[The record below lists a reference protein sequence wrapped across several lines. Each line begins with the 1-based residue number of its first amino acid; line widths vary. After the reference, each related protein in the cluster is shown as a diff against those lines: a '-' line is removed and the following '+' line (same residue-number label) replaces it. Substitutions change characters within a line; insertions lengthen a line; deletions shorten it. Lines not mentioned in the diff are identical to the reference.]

1 MVSRSRHLRVTVVFM
16 VNTDSVLVSSFPSAT
31 VDDGYDGLYT
41 RRMARSYGSK
51 WDALRGHVRPGVK
64 VLDFGCGMPENARL
78 LRDLVE
84 DAGGVYCCHDAHPD
98 VEKAMRADGG
108 FRHVSAGDLTEH
120 VGVFDV
126 VFMSSVVHE
135 MLTPSCA
142 PGAVANAA
150 LFELIGSLVAP
161 SGCVVVRDWADYA
174 VGAQDGSL
182 PASLDLVG
190 ESASREVAQWVNA
203 MVSHGVIAGGSA
215 CVMPPTS
222 PCGWVLT
229 GEREGVCEAF
239 LHAVWGLG
247 SLDRE
252 SQERYCNAAF
262 GSPGG
267 FMSRFYVG
275 RGFAVEGVRVFY
287 DDGFARHGSRLFR
300 LGEGLPCA
308 TKAVTVLR
316 KGVR

>member
-84 DAGGVYCCHDAHPD
+84 DAGGMYYCHDAHPD
-98 VEKAMRADGG
+98 VEAAMCVDGG
-108 FRHVSAGDLTEH
+108 FRHVSAGDLDEH
-120 VGVFDV
+120 VGAFDV

-135 MLTPSCA
+135 MLTPACK
-142 PGAVANAA
+142 PGNVENKA

-215 CVMPPTS
+215 CVMPSTS

-267 FMSRFYVG
+267 FMQRFYG
-275 RGFAVEGVRVFY
+275 RRGFTVEGVRVFY

>member
-1 MVSRSRHLRVTVVFM
+1 MVSRSRRLRVTVVFM
-16 VNTDSVLVSSFPSAT
+16 VDTDSNVLAFPSAT
-31 VDDGYDGLYT
+31 IDDGYDGLYT

-161 SGCVVVRDWADYA
+161 SGCVVVRDWDDYA
-174 VGAQDGSL
+174 AGAQDGSL
-182 PASLDLVG
+182 PASLDLVDEG
-190 ESASREVAQWVNA
+190 AAREVAQWVSA
-203 MVSHGVIAGGSA
+203 MESSGVIREGAVTVSRSSG
-215 CVMPPTS
+215 
-222 PCGWVLT
+222 GWVLA
-229 GEREGVCEAF
+229 GERESVCEVF

-252 SQERYCNAAF
+252 SRERYCSAAF

-267 FMSRFYVG
+267 FMQWFYG
-275 RGFAVEGVRVFY
+275 SRGFAVEGVQVFY
-287 DDGFARHGSRLFR
+287 DEGFARHGARLFR
-300 LGEGLPCA
+300 LGGVLPCA

-316 KGVR
+316 KGIR

>member
-1 MVSRSRHLRVTVVFM
+1 MVGNV
-16 VNTDSVLVSSFPSAT
+16 SVLVSSFPSAT
-31 VDDGYDGLYT
+31 VDGGYDDSYT

-51 WDALRGHVRPGVK
+51 WDALRGHVRPGVR

-78 LRDLVE
+78 LCDLVE
-84 DAGGVYCCHDAHPD
+84 GAGGEYYCHDAHPD
-98 VEKAMRADGG
+98 VEKAMCADGG

-135 MLTPSCA
+135 MLTPACK
-142 PGAVANAA
+142 PGNVENKV
-150 LFELIGSLVAP
+150 LFELIGRLVSP

-174 VGAQDGSL
+174 AGAQDCSL
-182 PASLDLVG
+182 PASLGLVD
-190 ESASREVAQWVNA
+190 ESAACEVAQWVSA
-203 MVSHGVIAGGSA
+203 MEDSGVITGGSV
-215 CVMPPTS
+215 CIES
-222 PCGWVLT
+222 RHGDWVLT
-229 GEREGVCEAF
+229 GERASVCEVF

-252 SQERYCNAAF
+252 SQERYCSAAF

-267 FMSRFYVG
+267 FVSRFYVG
-275 RGFAVEGVRVFY
+275 RGFAVEGVQVFY
-287 DDGFARHGSRLFR
+287 DEGFASHGARLFS
-300 LGEGLPCA
+300 LGGVLPCA

-316 KGVR
+316 KGVH

>member
-1 MVSRSRHLRVTVVFM
+1 MVDNS
-16 VNTDSVLVSSFPSAT
+16 SVLISSFPSAT
-31 VDDGYDGLYT
+31 VDGGYDGSYT

-51 WDALRGHVRPGVK
+51 WDALRGHVRPGVR

-84 DAGGVYCCHDAHPD
+84 GAGGEYYCHDAHPD
-98 VEKAMRADGG
+98 VEAAMRADGG
-108 FRHVSAGDLTEH
+108 FRHVSADRLGEY
-120 VGVFDV
+120 VGTFDV

-135 MLTPSCA
+135 MLTPACK
-142 PGAVANAA
+142 PGNVENKA
-150 LFELIGSLVAP
+150 LFELIGRLVAP

-174 VGAQDGSL
+174 AGAQDGSL

-190 ESASREVAQWVNA
+190 EGAACEVAQWVSA
-203 MVSHGVIAGGSA
+203 MESSGVICEGAVTVSRSSG
-215 CVMPPTS
+215 
-222 PCGWVLT
+222 GWVLA
-229 GEREGVCEAF
+229 GERESVCEVF
-239 LHAVWGLG
+239 LHAVWGLS

-252 SQERYCNAAF
+252 SRERYCSAAF

-267 FMSRFYVG
+267 FMQWFYG
-275 RGFAVEGVRVFY
+275 SRGFAVEGCSVVY
-287 DDGFARHGSRLFR
+287 VEGFARHGARLFS
-300 LGEGLPCA
+300 LDDGLPCA

>member
-1 MVSRSRHLRVTVVFM
+1 MVGNV
-16 VNTDSVLVSSFPSAT
+16 SVLVSSFPSAT
-31 VDDGYDGLYT
+31 VDDGYDDSYT

-84 DAGGVYCCHDAHPD
+84 GAGGEYYCHDAHPD
-98 VEKAMRADGG
+98 VEKAMHANGG

-135 MLTPSCA
+135 MLTPACK
-142 PGAVANAA
+142 PGNVANEA

-161 SGCVVVRDWADYA
+161 SGCIVVRDWADYA
-174 VGAQDGSL
+174 AGAQDGSL
-182 PASLDLVG
+182 PASLGLVD
-190 ESASREVAQWVNA
+190 ESASREVVQWVSA
-203 MVSHGVIAGGSA
+203 MESNGVIREGAVTVSRSSG
-215 CVMPPTS
+215 
-222 PCGWVLT
+222 GWVLA
-229 GEREGVCEAF
+229 GERESVCEVF
-239 LHAVWGLG
+239 LHAVWGL
-247 SLDRE
+247 SSIDRE
-252 SQERYCNAAF
+252 SRERYCSEAF

-267 FMSRFYVG
+267 FVSLFYVE
-275 RGFAVEGVRVFY
+275 RGFAVEGVQVFY
-287 DDGFARHGSRLFR
+287 DEGFARHGARLFR
-300 LGEGLPCA
+300 LGGGLPCA

-316 KGVR
+316 NGVR

>member
-1 MVSRSRHLRVTVVFM
+1 
-16 VNTDSVLVSSFPSAT
+16 
-31 VDDGYDGLYT
+31 
-41 RRMARSYGSK
+41 
-51 WDALRGHVRPGVK
+51 
-64 VLDFGCGMPENARL
+64 MPENARL

-84 DAGGVYCCHDAHPD
+84 GAGGEYYCHDAHPD
-98 VEKAMRADGG
+98 VEAAMCVDGG
-108 FRHVSAGDLTEH
+108 FRHVIAGDLDEH
-120 VGVFDV
+120 VGAFDV

-142 PGAVANAA
+142 PGNVENEA
-150 LFELIGSLVAP
+150 LFELIGRLVSP

-174 VGAQDGSL
+174 AGAQDGSL

-190 ESASREVAQWVNA
+190 EGAACEVAQWVNA
-203 MVSHGVIAGGSA
+203 LAAHGVVADGRVRVVSRSSG
-215 CVMPPTS
+215 
-222 PCGWVLT
+222 GWVLA
-229 GEREGVCEAF
+229 GERASVCEVF

-252 SQERYCNAAF
+252 SQERYSNETF

-267 FMSRFYVG
+267 FMQWFYG
-275 RGFAVEGVRVFY
+275 SRGFAVEGVQVFY
-287 DDGFARHGSRLFR
+287 DEGFSRHGARLFR
-300 LGEGLPCA
+300 LGGVLPCA

>member
-1 MVSRSRHLRVTVVFM
+1 MVLRPRRLRVTVVFM
-16 VNTDSVLVSSFPSAT
+16 VNTDSVLVSSFPSAS
-31 VDDGYDGLYT
+31 VDGGYDDSYT

-51 WDALRGHVRPGVK
+51 WDALCEHVRPGVT

-84 DAGGVYCCHDAHPD
+84 GAGGEYYCHDAHPD
-98 VEKAMRADGG
+98 VEVAMAADGG
-108 FRHVSAGDLTEH
+108 FRFLHADELSEH

-142 PGAVANAA
+142 PGAVENEA
-150 LFELIGSLVAP
+150 LFEIIGRLAAP
-161 SGCVVVRDWADYA
+161 SGCIIVRDWADYA

-182 PASLDLVG
+182 PAFLDLVDEG
-190 ESASREVAQWVNA
+190 AAREVDQWVSA
-203 MVSHGVIAGGSA
+203 MENSGVIREGAVTVSR
-215 CVMPPTS
+215 S
-222 PCGWVLT
+222 PGGWVLA
-229 GEREGVCEAF
+229 GERASVCEVF
-239 LHAVWGLG
+239 LHSVWGLG

-267 FMSRFYVG
+267 FMSRFYG
-275 RGFAVEGVRVFY
+275 DRGFAVEGCDVFY
-287 DDGFARHGSRLFR
+287 DEGFARHGSRLFR
-300 LGEGLPCA
+300 LDDGLPCA

>member
-1 MVSRSRHLRVTVVFM
+1 MVDNV
-16 VNTDSVLVSSFPSAT
+16 SVLVSSFPSAT

-51 WDALRGHVRPGVK
+51 WDALRDHVRPGVK

-84 DAGGVYCCHDAHPD
+84 DAGGAYHCHDAHPD
-98 VEKAMRADGG
+98 VEEAMRADGG
-108 FRHVSAGDLTEH
+108 FRFIHADELSER
-120 VGVFDV
+120 VGAFDV

-135 MLTPSCA
+135 MLTPACKS
-142 PGAVANAA
+142 GNVENGA
-150 LFELIGSLVAP
+150 LFELIGRLVSP
-161 SGCVVVRDWADYA
+161 SGCIVVRDWADYA
-174 VGAQDGSL
+174 VGARDGSL
-182 PASLDLVG
+182 PASLDLVDEG
-190 ESASREVAQWVNA
+190 AAREVAQRVDA
-203 MVSHGVIAGGSA
+203 MVAHGVIAGG
-215 CVMPPTS
+215 CVRVES
-222 PCGWVLT
+222 RHGDWALV
-229 GEREGVCEAF
+229 GERASVCEVF

-252 SQERYCNAAF
+252 SQERYCSAAF

-267 FMSRFYVG
+267 FVSWFYG
-275 RGFAVEGVRVFY
+275 ECGFTVEGVQVFY
-287 DDGFARHGSRLFR
+287 DDGFARHGARLFR
-300 LGEGLPCA
+300 LGGALPCA

>member
-1 MVSRSRHLRVTVVFM
+1 
-16 VNTDSVLVSSFPSAT
+16 
-31 VDDGYDGLYT
+31 
-41 RRMARSYGSK
+41 
-51 WDALRGHVRPGVK
+51 
-64 VLDFGCGMPENARL
+64 MPENARL

-174 VGAQDGSL
+174 AGAQDGSL

-190 ESASREVAQWVNA
+190 ESAAREVAQWVSA
-203 MVSHGVIAGGSA
+203 MENNGVIREGAVTVSRSSGG
-215 CVMPPTS
+215 CV
-222 PCGWVLT
+222 LD
-229 GEREGVCEAF
+229 GERASVCEVF

-267 FMSRFYVG
+267 FVQWFYG
-275 RGFAVEGVRVFY
+275 SRGFAVEGVQVFY
-287 DDGFARHGSRLFR
+287 DEGFSRHGARLFS
-300 LGEGLPCA
+300 LDDGLPCA

>member
-1 MVSRSRHLRVTVVFM
+1 MVDNS
-16 VNTDSVLVSSFPSAT
+16 SVLISSFPSAT
-31 VDDGYDGLYT
+31 VDGGYDGSYT

-51 WDALRGHVRPGVK
+51 WDALRGHVGPGVK

-84 DAGGVYCCHDAHPD
+84 GAGGMYYCHDAHPD

-108 FRHVSAGDLTEH
+108 FRHVSADRLGEY
-120 VGVFDV
+120 VGTFDV
-126 VFMSSVVHE
+126 AFMSSVVHE
-135 MLTPSCA
+135 MLTPECR
-142 PGAVANAA
+142 PGAVVNES
-150 LFELIGSLVAP
+150 LFELIGRLVAP
-161 SGCVVVRDWADYA
+161 SGCLVVRDWADYA

-182 PASLDLVG
+182 PASLDLVDEG
-190 ESASREVAQWVNA
+190 ASREVAQWVSA
-203 MVSHGVIAGGSA
+203 MEGHSVVADG
-215 CVMPPTS
+215 CVRVEAR
-222 PCGWVLT
+222 CGGWVLA
-229 GEREGVCEAF
+229 GERASVCEVF

-252 SQERYCNAAF
+252 SQERYCSAAF

-267 FMSRFYVG
+267 FMQWFYVE
-275 RGFAVEGVRVFY
+275 RGFAVEGCNVFY
-287 DDGFARHGSRLFR
+287 DEGFARHGARLFR
-300 LGEGLPCA
+300 LGGVLPCA

>member
-1 MVSRSRHLRVTVVFM
+1 MVDNV
-16 VNTDSVLVSSFPSAT
+16 SVLVSSFPSAT
-31 VDDGYDGLYT
+31 VDGGYDGSYT

-78 LRDLVE
+78 LCDLVE
-84 DAGGVYCCHDAHPD
+84 GAGGAYYCHDAHPD
-98 VEKAMRADGG
+98 VEGAMRADGG
-108 FRHVSAGDLTEH
+108 FSFIHADELSEY
-120 VGVFDV
+120 VGAFDV
-126 VFMSSVVHE
+126 VFMSSVIHE
-135 MLTPSCA
+135 MLTPSCV
-142 PGAVANAA
+142 PGAVANES
-150 LFELIGSLVAP
+150 LFELIGRLVST

-190 ESASREVAQWVNA
+190 EGAAREVTQWVDA
-203 MVSHGVIAGGSA
+203 MAAHGVIVDGSA
-215 CVMPPTS
+215 RVES
-222 PCGWVLT
+222 RHGDWVLT
-229 GEREGVCEAF
+229 GERASVCEVF

-252 SQERYCNAAF
+252 SRERYCSESF

-267 FMSRFYVG
+267 FAQWFYGG
-275 RGFAVEGVRVFY
+275 RGFAVEGVQVFY
-287 DDGFARHGSRLFR
+287 DEGFARHGARLFR
-300 LGEGLPCA
+300 LGGVLPCA

-316 KGVR
+316 KGVC

>member
-1 MVSRSRHLRVTVVFM
+1 M
-16 VNTDSVLVSSFPSAT
+16 SVLVSSFPSAT
-31 VDDGYDGLYT
+31 VDGGYDGSYT

-84 DAGGVYCCHDAHPD
+84 GAGGEYYCHDAHPD
-98 VEKAMRADGG
+98 VEKAMRVDGG
-108 FRHVSAGDLTEH
+108 FRHVSADRLGEY
-120 VGVFDV
+120 VGAFDV

-135 MLTPSCA
+135 MLTPACK
-142 PGAVANAA
+142 PGNVENKA
-150 LFELIGSLVAP
+150 LFELIGRMVSP
-161 SGCVVVRDWADYA
+161 SGCIVVRDWADYA
-174 VGAQDGSL
+174 VGAQDGSF
-182 PASLDLVG
+182 PASLGLVD
-190 ESASREVAQWVNA
+190 ESASREVVQWVSA
-203 MVSHGVIAGGSA
+203 MENNGVIREGAVTVSRSSG
-215 CVMPPTS
+215 
-222 PCGWVLT
+222 GWVLD
-229 GEREGVCEAF
+229 GERASVCEVF

-252 SQERYCNAAF
+252 SRERYCSEAF

-267 FMSRFYVG
+267 FVSRFYG
-275 RGFAVEGVRVFY
+275 ERGFAVEGCNVFY
-287 DDGFARHGSRLFR
+287 DEGFARHGARLFR
-300 LGEGLPCA
+300 LGGVLPCA

>member
-1 MVSRSRHLRVTVVFM
+1 MVDNS
-16 VNTDSVLVSSFPSAT
+16 SVLVSSFPSAT
-31 VDDGYDGLYT
+31 VDGGYDGSYT

-84 DAGGVYCCHDAHPD
+84 GAGGAYYCHDAHPD
-98 VEKAMRADGG
+98 VEVAMAADGG
-108 FRHVSAGDLTEH
+108 FSFIHADELSEH

-142 PGAVANAA
+142 PGAVANEE
-150 LFELIGSLVAP
+150 LFELIGCLVAP
-161 SGCVVVRDWADYA
+161 SGCIIVRDWADYA

-182 PASLDLVG
+182 PAFLDLVDEG
-190 ESASREVAQWVNA
+190 AAREVDQWVSA
-203 MVSHGVIAGGSA
+203 MENSGVIREGAVTVSRSSG
-215 CVMPPTS
+215 
-222 PCGWVLT
+222 GWVLA
-229 GEREGVCEAF
+229 GERASVCEVF

-252 SQERYCNAAF
+252 SRERYCNAAF

-267 FMSRFYVG
+267 FMSRFYG
-275 RGFAVEGVRVFY
+275 ERGFAVEGVQVFY
-287 DDGFARHGSRLFR
+287 DEGFARHGSRLFR
-300 LGEGLPCA
+300 LDGELPCA

>member
-1 MVSRSRHLRVTVVFM
+1 MTNSNFSSRGSVSAA
-16 VNTDSVLVSSFPSAT
+16 SFPSAT
-31 VDDGYDGLYT
+31 VDGGYDGSYT

-51 WDALRGHVRPGVK
+51 WDALCEHVRPGVK

-84 DAGGVYCCHDAHPD
+84 GAGGEYYCHDAHPD
-98 VEKAMRADGG
+98 VEKAMRADGR
-108 FRHVSAGDLTEH
+108 FRHVSAGDLDEH
-120 VGVFDV
+120 VGAFDV

-135 MLTPSCA
+135 MLTPACK
-142 PGAVANAA
+142 PGNVENRA
-150 LFELIGSLVAP
+150 LFELIGRLVSP

-174 VGAQDGSL
+174 AGAQDGSL
-182 PASLDLVG
+182 PAFLDLVDEG
-190 ESASREVAQWVNA
+190 AAREVAQWVDA
-203 MVSHGVIAGGSA
+203 MVAHGVIAPGSA
-215 CVMPPTS
+215 CVMPSTS
-222 PCGWVLT
+222 PGDWVLV
-229 GEREGVCEAF
+229 GERESVCEVF

-252 SQERYCNAAF
+252 SQERYCSASF

-267 FMSRFYVG
+267 FMTWFYGG
-275 RGFAVEGVRVFY
+275 RGFAVEDVRVFY
-287 DDGFARHGSRLFR
+287 DEGFARHGVRLFR
-300 LGEGLPCA
+300 LDSGLPCA

>member
-1 MVSRSRHLRVTVVFM
+1 MVGNV
-16 VNTDSVLVSSFPSAT
+16 SVLVSSFPSAT
-31 VDDGYDGLYT
+31 VDDGYDDSYT

-84 DAGGVYCCHDAHPD
+84 GAGGEYYCHDAHPD
-98 VEKAMRADGG
+98 VEKAMHANGG

-142 PGAVANAA
+142 PGAVANEE

-161 SGCVVVRDWADYA
+161 SGCIVVRDWADYA
-174 VGAQDGSL
+174 AGAQDGSL
-182 PASLDLVG
+182 PASLGLVD
-190 ESASREVAQWVNA
+190 ESASREVVQWVSA
-203 MVSHGVIAGGSA
+203 MESNGVIREGAVTVSRSSG
-215 CVMPPTS
+215 
-222 PCGWVLT
+222 GWVLA
-229 GEREGVCEAF
+229 GDRESVCEVF
-239 LHAVWGLG
+239 LHAVWGLS

-252 SQERYCNAAF
+252 SRERYCSEAF

-267 FMSRFYVG
+267 FVSRFYVE
-275 RGFAVEGVRVFY
+275 RGFAVEGVQVFY
-287 DDGFARHGSRLFR
+287 DDGFAHHGARLFR
-300 LGEGLPCA
+300 LGGVLPCA

>member
-1 MVSRSRHLRVTVVFM
+1 MVDNS
-16 VNTDSVLVSSFPSAT
+16 SVLVSSFPSAT
-31 VDDGYDGLYT
+31 VDDGYDDSYT

-51 WDALRGHVRPGVK
+51 WDALRGHVRPGVR

-84 DAGGVYCCHDAHPD
+84 GAGGGYYCHDAHPD
-98 VEKAMRADGG
+98 VEAAMRVDGG

-120 VGVFDV
+120 VGAFDV

-135 MLTPSCA
+135 MLTPACK
-142 PGAVANAA
+142 PGNVENKV
-150 LFELIGSLVAP
+150 LFELIGRLVAP
-161 SGCVVVRDWADYA
+161 SGCIVVRDWADYA
-174 VGAQDGSL
+174 AGAQDGSL

-190 ESASREVAQWVNA
+190 EGAACEVAQWVSA
-203 MVSHGVIAGGSA
+203 MESSSVVADGSA
-215 CVMPPTS
+215 RVES
-222 PCGWVLT
+222 RHSGLLLV
-229 GEREGVCEAF
+229 GERASVCEVF

-252 SQERYCNAAF
+252 SQERYCSEAF

-267 FMSRFYVG
+267 FMQWFYG
-275 RGFAVEGVRVFY
+275 SRGFAVEGCNVFY
-287 DDGFARHGSRLFR
+287 DEGFARHGARLFR
-300 LGEGLPCA
+300 LGGVLPCA

>member
-1 MVSRSRHLRVTVVFM
+1 MVDNS
-16 VNTDSVLVSSFPSAT
+16 SVLISSFPSAT
-31 VDDGYDGLYT
+31 VDGGYDGSYT

-51 WDALRGHVRPGVK
+51 WDALRDHVRPGVK

-84 DAGGVYCCHDAHPD
+84 DAGGAYYCHDAHPD
-98 VEKAMRADGG
+98 VEVAMAADGG
-108 FRHVSAGDLTEH
+108 FSFIHADELSEH

-142 PGAVANAA
+142 PGAVANEE
-150 LFELIGSLVAP
+150 LFELIGCLVAP
-161 SGCVVVRDWADYA
+161 SGCIIVRDWADYA

-182 PASLDLVG
+182 PAFLDLVDEG
-190 ESASREVAQWVNA
+190 AAREVDQWVSA
-203 MVSHGVIAGGSA
+203 MENSGVIREGAVTVSRSSG
-215 CVMPPTS
+215 
-222 PCGWVLT
+222 GWVLA
-229 GEREGVCEAF
+229 GERASVCEVF

-252 SQERYCNAAF
+252 SRERYCNAAF

-267 FMSRFYVG
+267 FMSRFYG
-275 RGFAVEGVRVFY
+275 ERGFAVEGVQVFY
-287 DDGFARHGSRLFR
+287 DEGFARHGSRLFR
-300 LGEGLPCA
+300 LDGELPCA

>member
-31 VDDGYDGLYT
+31 VDGGYDGSYT
-41 RRMARSYGSK
+41 RRMARSYSSK

-84 DAGGVYCCHDAHPD
+84 GAGGAYYCHDAHPD
-98 VEKAMRADGG
+98 VEGAMRVDGG
-108 FRHVSAGDLTEH
+108 FRHVSAGDLTER
-120 VGVFDV
+120 VGAFDV

-135 MLTPSCA
+135 MLTPACKL
-142 PGAVANAA
+142 GDVANEA
-150 LFELIGSLVAP
+150 LFELIGRLVSP

-174 VGAQDGSL
+174 AGAQDGST
-182 PASLDLVG
+182 PASLDLVDEG
-190 ESASREVAQWVNA
+190 AAREVAQWVSA
-203 MVSHGVIAGGSA
+203 MESSGVVADGSA
-215 CVMPPTS
+215 RVES
-222 PCGWVLT
+222 RHSGLLLV
-229 GEREGVCEAF
+229 GERASVCEVF

-267 FMSRFYVG
+267 FAQWFYGG
-275 RGFAVEGVRVFY
+275 RGFAVEGCNVFY
-287 DDGFARHGSRLFR
+287 DEGFARHGARLFR
-300 LGEGLPCA
+300 LGGVLPCA